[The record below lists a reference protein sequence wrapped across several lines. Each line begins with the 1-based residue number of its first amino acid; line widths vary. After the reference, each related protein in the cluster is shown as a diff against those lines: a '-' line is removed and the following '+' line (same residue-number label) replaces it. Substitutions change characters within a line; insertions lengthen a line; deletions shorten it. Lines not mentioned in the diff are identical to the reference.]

1 MSKEKKYLP
10 LPFALICNIAL
21 AYIILMLCRF
31 IFLAVNYNLYA
42 DSLASNSIEELLRGS
57 LLFDTAA
64 VCYLNI
70 PYILALLLPLHYK
83 EGIFTQKLTRIL
95 YTIGV
100 AVGVIANFADCVYVP
115 FTGRRSTWS
124 VFSEFSNEENI
135 SKIIGVELVSHW
147 YLTLGAILI
156 IWIAYRLYRPAKG
169 YEKGRWKSYYIS
181 RIAML
186 LVTAPLIIVGIRGGV
201 GKHVR
206 PITISNANQYV
217 NTPNEAAIVLNT
229 PFSMIRTINK
239 SPFKEVKFYSQQ
251 ELESIY
257 SPLHTPASDSA
268 FTPKNVVVFILESFG
283 KDYIGAYNPERGT
296 ESLTPFLDSLIA
308 ESHTYAYSYGNGR
321 KSIDGMPSVLSSIPM
336 FVEPFFVTPA
346 SLNRVSGIA
355 GELAKKGYNTA
366 FFHGA
371 PNGSMGFQAFAR
383 TTGYKKYYG
392 LDEFNIAK
400 SGNAG
405 DDFDGTWAIWDEP
418 FFEYYAET
426 MDTIKEPFVTTMFS
440 ASSHHPFRIPE
451 KYRERFPEG
460 ELPIHKCV
468 AYTDNA
474 LRTFFERAKK
484 SKWFPNTLFV
494 ITADHLNQTN
504 DERYKTAVGS
514 FEVPI
519 IFYSPDGKEPFA
531 PEVDSCTIAQQI
543 DIMPTV
549 LQYLNYD
556 KEFIA
561 FGKSLLTTTADN
573 SFAVNYNNNIYQYFK
588 GDYMLQFD
596 GNSTT
601 ALYNVRKDKLL
612 KENLVKKLPA
622 TVEPMEKELKAIIQD
637 YMQRMMN
644 DKLVT
649 E

>member
-1 MSKEKKYLP
+1 MNTKKILP
-10 LPFALICNIAL
+10 LPFAFICNIAL

-31 IFLAVNYNLYA
+31 IFLAVNYELYA
-42 DSLASNSIEELLRGS
+42 DALATNSFEDLLRGS

-83 EGIFTQKLTRIL
+83 ECRFTQGLTRIL

-100 AVGVIANFADCVYVP
+100 AVGVVANFADCVYVP

-124 VFSEFSNEENI
+124 VFGEFSNEGNI
-135 SKIIGVELVSHW
+135 AKIIGVELFNHW
-147 YLTLGAILI
+147 YLTLGAIII
-156 IWIAYRLYRPAKG
+156 IWAAYKLYRPAKG
-169 YEKGRWKSYYIS
+169 YEKNRLVNYYVT
-181 RIAML
+181 RVAML
-186 LVTAPLIIVGIRGGV
+186 LVVAPLLIVGIRGGA

-217 NTPNEAAIVLNT
+217 NSPTEAVIVLNT

-239 SPFKEVKFYSQQ
+239 TPFKEVKYYSQS
-251 ELESIY
+251 ELENIY
-257 SPLHTPASDSA
+257 SSVHTPANDSA
-268 FTPKNVVVFILESFG
+268 FIAKNVVVFILESFG
-283 KDYIGAYNPERGT
+283 KDYIGAFNPDREGA
-296 ESLTPFLDSLIA
+296 SLTPFLDSLIT
-308 ESHTYAYSYGNGR
+308 ESRTYAYSYGNGR
-321 KSIDGMPSVLSSIPM
+321 KSIDGMPSALSSIPM
-336 FVEPFFVTPA
+336 FVEPFFLTPA
-346 SLNRVSGIA
+346 SLNSVSGIA

-383 TTGYKKYYG
+383 ATGYQKYYG
-392 LDEFNIAK
+392 LNEYNSAK
-400 SGNAG
+400 NDDGN

-418 FFEYYAET
+418 FFEYYAAT

-451 KYRERFPEG
+451 KYQAIIPEG

-468 AYTDNA
+468 TYTDKA
-474 LRTFFERAKK
+474 LRSFFEKAKK
-484 SKWFPNTLFV
+484 SEWFKNTLFV
-494 ITADHLNQTN
+494 ITADHINQTN
-504 DERYKTAVGS
+504 DERYKTAAGS
-514 FEVPI
+514 FEVPV
-519 IFYSPDGKEPFA
+519 IFYSPDRGEPFA
-531 PEVDSCTIAQQI
+531 PGVDSCTIAQQI

-549 LQYLNYD
+549 LQSLNYD

-561 FGKSLLTTTADN
+561 FGQNLITTPAEK

-588 GDYMLQFD
+588 GEYMLLFD
-596 GNSTT
+596 GGKAV
-601 ALYNVRKDKLL
+601 ALYNIRKDKLL
-612 KENLVKKLPA
+612 KDNLVEKLPA
-622 TVEPMEKELKAIIQD
+622 IVQPMEKELKAIVQD
-637 YMQRMMN
+637 YMHRMLN
-644 DKLVT
+644 NKLVT